1 MKNQPGLKSPTRA
14 LARCPMTARGGS
26 TNKGGEKMPFTDHK
40 LETFTRKISD
50 LPDEPKLLPNELK
63 AYFDS
68 SPEELREAHND
79 LCESLDE
86 IQANAVH
93 FTMTAGVPE
102 ENVQDAIVNV
112 QAQLK
117 NAIDG
122 SIPSGSIDGD
132 KLAQDVR
139 DRFSAI
145 ENAATTEANTRASAD
160 TNLQNQIN
168 TPTSQIAS
176 LSANKC
182 EIYTGQ
188 YTGNGAATQDINLGF
203 QPKAVL
209 VMYMGFVLEYGF
221 ENSRKQSMGGM
232 ATPNWDNAGI
242 KLTSTGF
249 QVQHDTTQNPETGM
263 DRVEVNLSGFTY
275 VYLAFK

>member
-1 MKNQPGLKSPTRA
+1 MS
-14 LARCPMTARGGS
+14 
-26 TNKGGEKMPFTDHK
+26 FTDHK

-68 SPEELREAHND
+68 SPEELRQAHND
-79 LCESLDE
+79 LCESLDQ
-86 IQANAVH
+86 IQASAVH

-145 ENAATTEANTRASAD
+145 ESAATTEASARASAD
-160 TNLQNQIN
+160 SNLQNQIN
-168 TPTSQIAS
+168 THTSQIAS
-176 LSANKC
+176 LSATKC
-182 EIYTGQ
+182 EIYTGT
-188 YTGNGAATQDINLGF
+188 YVGNAVYPNETAQNITLGF
-203 QPKAVL
+203 KPKAVL
-209 VMYMGFVLEYGF
+209 IFYDGFFLEQVFNTGDKNAYGGVTIDGW
-221 ENSRKQSMGGM
+221 SK
-232 ATPNWDNAGI
+232 AGI
-242 KLTSTGF
+242 SLTDTGF
-249 QVQHDTTQNPETGM
+249 RVQQCYTRNETTGIHSTRLNA
-263 DRVEVNLSGFTY
+263 SGYTY